1 MVTKVA
7 GNQGQITLKGVP
19 ITDEWQQLVTV
30 AAKRNG
36 QTFAEFVADVTRAA
50 ALAIVKGEAAVTAA
64 VPARIED
71 VAASLHEQIVQLAER
86 QHVDLA
92 QLAIDQKERL
102 ARIERHARRGRWRR
116 G

>member
-1 MVTKVA
+1 MCVA
-7 GNQGQITLKGVP
+7 GACPLERPRVP
-19 ITDEWQQLVTV
+19 LGRQLPWE
-30 AAKRNG
+30 AG
-36 QTFAEFVADVTRAA
+36 SPP
-50 ALAIVKGEAAVTAA
+50 GEAAVTAA

-116 G
+116 

>member
-64 VPARIED
+64 VPAPDRGCRRQPRRADRGPGRAPRARLER
-71 VAASLHEQIVQLAER
+71 AS
-86 QHVDLA
+86 
-92 QLAIDQKERL
+92 
-102 ARIERHARRGRWRR
+102 RRGRWRR
-116 G
+116 